1 MIFQIRK
8 VENGYIVRDGYG
20 TESIYFNIS
29 EVFSELLLRFE
40 GKSEHSK
47 GDFYGEVKIITKK
60 GEKSC

>member
-29 EVFSELLLRFE
+29 EVFSELLFRFE
-40 GKSEHSK
+40 GKSEFFKNNS
-47 GDFYGEVKIITKK
+47 YGKVKVITKK
-60 GEKSC
+60 GENKC